1 MKRLF
6 LLSFATA
13 SFVTQV
19 MASEDKF
26 TFECKRVR
34 PSEMIRAMR
43 SLSAFE
49 VSFKEHDRKVIVTGG
64 DSSLYKRVEELMEA
78 IDAPPAAVSTRFIKL
93 RFADANHV
101 AVVISE
107 AFPAGA
113 GNEELPLQAAPS
125 VRTNEVFLMGT
136 VQDIQAAE
144 ALVLLLDQARTRRD
158 ADVVKQVF
166 DAQTHIGRVG
176 KLGLRS

>member
-1 MKRLF
+1 MNRRF
-6 LLSFATA
+6 LLSWVIAC
-13 SFVTQV
+13 FVTQV

-34 PSEMIRAMR
+34 PSEMIRVMR
-43 SLSAFE
+43 SLSAFG

-64 DSSLYKRVEELMEA
+64 DSSLYKRVEELMEV

-93 RFADANHV
+93 RFADAIH
-101 AVVISE
+101 AAAVISE

-136 VQDIQAAE
+136 VQEIQAAE
-144 ALVLLLDQARTRRD
+144 ALVLLLDQARTQARRGCGE
-158 ADVVKQVF
+158 A
-166 DAQTHIGRVG
+166 GC
-176 KLGLRS
+176 